1 MIKMGKKV
9 TVTFVSVLIILLVLA
24 VGYIVYDKYS
34 QFQERERFSAYQQ
47 GLQVGYEQA
56 VVQIAQQ
63 ATTCNQIPLIIENK
77 SIEIV
82 AVECLG

>member
-9 TVTFVSVLIILLVLA
+9 TVTFVSVLIILLALA

-34 QFQERERFSAYQQ
+34 EVQERERFSAYQQ

-63 ATTCNQIPLIIENK
+63 AETCQQIPLIVDNK
-77 SIEIV
+77 SMDIV
-82 AVECLG
+82 AVSCLR